1 MSDQSRPPEARPSE
15 AGLNRRLGVLV
26 GFDGSD
32 LAALAVRSGAVE
44 AERRNTTLTD
54 VTAYAQ
60 PTMIYPNM
68 ASMPS
73 EPEGEKAKREAESTL
88 AEAAEL
94 LRDHP
99 GETSFRTESGD
110 AAGVLVTLSSA
121 AELVIVGARGRG
133 GFLGQIGRAS
143 SRARSRRP

>member
-1 MSDQSRPPEARPSE
+1 NGLAKLVPTLTKPPVGAAVGVRVGQAPMERFEMSDQSRPPEARPSE
-15 AGLNRRLGVLV
+15 AGLNRHLGVLV

-32 LAALAVRSGAVE
+32 LAALAVGSGAVE
-44 AERRNTTLTD
+44 AERRNTTLTV
-54 VTAYAQ
+54 VTAYAL

-73 EPEGEKAKREAESTL
+73 EKAKREAESTL

-99 GETSFRTESGD
+99 GETSFRTES
-110 AAGVLVTLSSA
+110 V
-121 AELVIVGARGRG
+121 
-133 GFLGQIGRAS
+133 
-143 SRARSRRP
+143 